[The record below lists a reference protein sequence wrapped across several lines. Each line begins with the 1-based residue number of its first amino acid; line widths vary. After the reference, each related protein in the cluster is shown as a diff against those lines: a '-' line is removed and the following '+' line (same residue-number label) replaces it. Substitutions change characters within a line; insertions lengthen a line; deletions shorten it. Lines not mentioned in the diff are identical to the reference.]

1 MTERR
6 LKRGLALL
14 LTLCLAIPLAIAL
27 ADEEDALEMAA
38 YWRIVGDL
46 EKEDP
51 LTRAMNEDKTL
62 TLDEL
67 KAVTSDELLA
77 FAAENEL
84 PVAMARY
91 ANRKP
96 SLLGVMCANTMP
108 NSSFLG
114 SISAHRPSGFGI
126 WSRSYI
132 ESPLGSA
139 SSFLRLP
146 SLKVAWKVKI
156 ISAFFK
162 SPFKVSKSWRDISPR
177 RTASSASLICAHT
190 SATTRDSN
198 ARLKSSGVHSRTLL
212 LTLFPIPK
220 LIPHQNLGYHPLLS
234 PQSCS
239 LLYPRSG

>member
-91 ANRKP
+91 AYYTALADCLEEEITLREP
-96 SLLGVMCANTMP
+96 TPTEQMLQL
-108 NSSFLG
+108 FL
-114 SISAHRPSGFGI
+114 AMRTN
-126 WSRSYI
+126 
-132 ESPLGSA
+132 L
-139 SSFLRLP
+139 
-146 SLKVAWKVKI
+146 
-156 ISAFFK
+156 
-162 SPFKVSKSWRDISPR
+162 RDIAANQER
-177 RTASSASLICAHT
+177 RAIRKAMTEADIHAYAVETGLPEGFLVWLVLDDEWYETDWEDGDDWREGRKNWQINDWVDASDLREKYG
-190 SATTRDSN
+190 RD
-198 ARLKSSGVHSRTLL
+198 AVITEDDVERTLW
-212 LTLFPIPK
+212 
-220 LIPHQNLGYHPLLS
+220 QNGYHFDD
-234 PQSCS
+234 
-239 LLYPRSG
+239 